1 MKTFDFLL
9 QNNDEE
15 IITNGMLLVEEMI
28 FSEILNIDAITK
40 WAEIDNAT
48 KGNRAIE
55 FIPYERT
62 NVPEMIV
69 DDLNFEKAVKKKSWE
84 NDGIIFLWN
93 GIKNIWKMG
102 YAKRTVIIQS
112 WKNENIKNGRAKAL
126 SIGGISYGSN

>member
-48 KGNRAIE
+48 KEGRKIE
-55 FIPYERT
+55 FIPYEKTR
-62 NVPEMIV
+62 VPEMIV
-69 DDLNFEKAVKKKSWE
+69 DDLNFEKAVKKKVE
-84 NDGIIFLWN
+84 
-93 GIKNIWKMG
+93 KMTELFFFEMELETFE
-102 YAKRTVIIQS
+102 YWVMPKEQLLF
-112 WKNENIKNGRAKAL
+112 RAERMK
-126 SIGGISYGSN
+126 I

>member
-48 KGNRAIE
+48 KENRAIE

-69 DDLNFEKAVKKKSWE
+69 DDLNFEKAVKKKVE
-84 NDGIIFLWN
+84 
-93 GIKNIWKMG
+93 KMTELFFFEMELETFE
-102 YAKRTVIIQS
+102 YWVMPKEQLLF
-112 WKNENIKNGRAKAL
+112 RAERMK
-126 SIGGISYGSN
+126 I